1 MRPLKLIAS
10 IALATTLIQPGMA
23 VDTDDSNDPIITKF
37 LDASKRQ
44 QQALLGS
51 QMEVDIDANI
61 PKLKEHG
68 NMKFLR
74 TVRTVPKLGQ
84 IFYRKLGEF
93 VGDKTVQHQVIER
106 YVELEEDGGP
116 GKDSIAITPANYKF
130 RLKSKMT
137 INQQQTY
144 VFELTP
150 KGKKR
155 DGLFKGELWLDAA
168 TGMPLKERGKLV
180 KNPSTLFLKS
190 VEFVNDFSLQDGIAI
205 PAHVECTIE
214 TRIAGKAE
222 LSINFSNFSRAVPEE
237 EASVIPV
244 SNP

>member
-1 MRPLKLIAS
+1 MRSLKFFAS
-10 IALATTLIQPGMA
+10 TALAIALIQPGMA
-23 VDTDDSNDPIITKF
+23 VDTDDSNDPMINKF

-51 QMEVDIDANI
+51 QMEVDIDAKI
-61 PKLKEHG
+61 PRLKEQG
-68 NMKFLR
+68 KMKFLR

-93 VGDKTVQHQVIER
+93 VGDKTIQSQVIER
-106 YVELEEDGGP
+106 YVELEEDGPGP
-116 GKDSIAITPANYKF
+116 GKESIAITPANYKF
-130 RLKSKMT
+130 RLKSKITMGD
-137 INQQQTY
+137 QQTY

-168 TGMPLKERGKLV
+168 TGMPLREKGQLV
-180 KNPSTLFLKS
+180 KNPSYWLKK
-190 VEFVNDFSLQDGIAI
+190 VEFVNDFALQNGISI
-205 PAHVECTIE
+205 PAHIECTID
-214 TRIAGKAE
+214 TKLAGKAE
-222 LSINFSNFSRAVPEE
+222 LSINFSNFARAE
-237 EASVIPV
+237 EASVVEV

>member
-1 MRPLKLIAS
+1 
-10 IALATTLIQPGMA
+10 MA
-23 VDTDDSNDPIITKF
+23 VDTDDSNDPIIYKF
-37 LDASKRQ
+37 LDAIKRQ
-44 QQALLGS
+44 QEALLGS
-51 QMEVDIDANI
+51 QMEVDIDAKL
-61 PKLKEHG
+61 PKLKEQG
-68 NMKFLR
+68 KMKFLR

-93 VGDKTVQHQVIER
+93 VGDKTVQSQVIER
-106 YVELEEDGGP
+106 YVELEEDGT
-116 GKDSIAITPANYKF
+116 GKENIAITPTNYKF
-130 RLKSKMT
+130 RLKSKITMGD
-137 INQQQTY
+137 QQTY

-155 DGLFKGELWLDAA
+155 DGLFKGELWLDAS
-168 TGMPLKERGKLV
+168 TGMPLKERGRLV
-180 KNPSTLFLKS
+180 KNPNVLLKS
-190 VEFVNDFSLQDGIAI
+190 VEFVNDFSLQNGIAI

-237 EASVIPV
+237 EASVAPV

>member
-10 IALATTLIQPGMA
+10 TALAVALIQPGMA
-23 VDTDDSNDPIITKF
+23 VDTDDSNDPIIYKF

-44 QQALLGS
+44 QEALLGS
-51 QMEVDIDANI
+51 QMEVDIDAKL
-61 PKLKEHG
+61 PKLKEQG
-68 NMKFLR
+68 KMKFLR

-93 VGDKTVQHQVIER
+93 VGDKTVQSQVIER
-106 YVELEEDGGP
+106 YVELEEDGAP
-116 GKDSIAITPANYKF
+116 GKENIAITPTNYKF
-130 RLKSKMT
+130 RLKSKITMGD
-137 INQQQTY
+137 QQTY

-168 TGMPLKERGKLV
+168 TGMPLKERGQLV
-180 KNPSTLFLKS
+180 KNPSVWLKK
-190 VEFVNDFSLQDGIAI
+190 VEFVNDFALQNGIAI
-205 PAHVECTIE
+205 PAHIECTVD

-222 LSINFSNFSRAVPEE
+222 LSINFSNFSRAE
-237 EASVIPV
+237 EASVQEV

>member
-1 MRPLKLIAS
+1 
-10 IALATTLIQPGMA
+10 MA
-23 VDTDDSNDPIITKF
+23 VDVDDSNDPIISKF

-51 QMEVDIDANI
+51 QMEVDIDAKI
-61 PKLKEHG
+61 PKLKEQG
-68 NMKFLR
+68 KMKFLR

-106 YVELEEDGGP
+106 YVELEEDGP
-116 GKDSIAITPANYKF
+116 GKDSMAITPANYKF
-130 RLKSKMT
+130 RLKSKITMGD
-137 INQQQTY
+137 QQTY

-150 KGKKR
+150 RKKK
-155 DGLFKGELWLDAA
+155 DGLFKGELWLDAG
-168 TGMPLKERGKLV
+168 TGMPLRERGRLV
-180 KNPSTLFLKS
+180 KNPSIVVKS

-205 PAHVECTIE
+205 PAHIECTID
-214 TRIAGKAE
+214 TKLAGKAE
-222 LSINFSNFSRAVPEE
+222 LSINFSNFSRTVPEE
-237 EASVIPV
+237 EASVKTV

>member
-10 IALATTLIQPGMA
+10 TALAIALIQPGMA
-23 VDTDDSNDPIITKF
+23 VDTDDSNDPIIRKF

-44 QQALLGS
+44 QEALLGS
-51 QMEVDIDANI
+51 QMEVDIDAKI
-61 PKLKEHG
+61 PRLKEQG
-68 NMKFLR
+68 KMKFLR

-93 VGDKTVQHQVIER
+93 VGDKTVQSQVIER
-106 YVELEEDGGP
+106 YVELEEDGAP
-116 GKDSIAITPANYKF
+116 GKENIAITPTNYKF
-130 RLKSKMT
+130 RLKSKITMGD
-137 INQQQTY
+137 QQTY

-168 TGMPLKERGKLV
+168 TGMPLKERGQLV
-180 KNPSTLFLKS
+180 KNPSVWLKK
-190 VEFVNDFSLQDGIAI
+190 VEFVNDFALQNGIAI
-205 PAHVECTIE
+205 PAHIECTVD

-222 LSINFSNFSRAVPEE
+222 LSINFSDFSRAE
-237 EASVIPV
+237 EASVQEV

>member
-1 MRPLKLIAS
+1 LRPIKLFAS
-10 IALATTLIQPGMA
+10 TALAIALIQPGMA
-23 VDTDDSNDPIITKF
+23 VDADDSNDPIINKF

-51 QMEVDIDANI
+51 QMEVDIDAKI
-61 PKLKEHG
+61 PKLKEQG
-68 NMKFLR
+68 KMKFLR

-93 VGDKTVQHQVIER
+93 VGDKTIQSQVIER
-106 YVELEEDGGP
+106 YVELEEDGPGP

-130 RLKSKMT
+130 RLKSKITMGD
-137 INQQQTY
+137 QQTY

-150 KGKKR
+150 KKKR

-168 TGMPLKERGKLV
+168 TGMPLREKGELV
-180 KNPSTLFLKS
+180 KNPSYWLKK
-190 VEFVNDFSLQDGIAI
+190 VEFVNDFALQDGIAI
-205 PAHVECTIE
+205 PAHIECTID
-214 TRIAGKAE
+214 THLAGKAE
-222 LSINFSNFSRAVPEE
+222 LSINFSNFARAE
-237 EASVIPV
+237 EASVVEV